1 MPNVTGSPLMCG
13 TTVTSGPGGGM
24 FSYCLSRL
32 IHNCVTLVCQ
42 TGVSPQK
49 RGRGPVQ
56 GLVKMGRHLL
66 AAGTYVTIS
75 MLVTSTTE

>member
-1 MPNVTGSPLMCG
+1 MCMAPLSLL
-13 TTVTSGPGGGM
+13 VQEGGM
-24 FSYCLSRL
+24 FPCCLSRL
-32 IHNCVTLVCQ
+32 IHRLYNCVTLVCQ

-49 RGRGPVQ
+49 KGRGPVQ

-75 MLVTSTTE
+75 MLVTSMTE